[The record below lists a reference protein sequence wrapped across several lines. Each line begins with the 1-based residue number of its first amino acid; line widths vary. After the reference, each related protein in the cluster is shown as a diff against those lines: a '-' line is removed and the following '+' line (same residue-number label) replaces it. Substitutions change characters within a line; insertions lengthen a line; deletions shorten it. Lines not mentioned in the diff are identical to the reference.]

1 MGDIFL
7 IRHGQASLGAEDYDC
22 LSELGE
28 LQSAL
33 LGGWL
38 ARSGRHPTRIAVGGL
53 RRHAQTAQ
61 TCLRAAGFGDVPI
74 LIVPGLDEFDANEL
88 VARAEGH
95 SASAAGSRAVLARD
109 PAEHWAL
116 QTLILSAVERW
127 MAGAHDHEYTTSWPD
142 FSAAV
147 RNAWESL
154 ASTHDGETWVFTSG
168 GPISVIVAALMDLPA
183 ERTFSLCWPLV
194 NTSVTRIRLGRRARQ
209 LITYNGWPHLD
220 GAAESQLLTHR

>member
-33 LGGWL
+33 LGSWL
-38 ARSGRHPTRIAVGGL
+38 ARSGRRPARIAVGGL

-61 TCLRAAGFGDVPI
+61 ACLRAAGLDEIPTLV
-74 LIVPGLDEFDANEL
+74 LTGLDEFDANEL
-88 VARAEGH
+88 VAQVEAQ
-95 SASAAGSRAVLARD
+95 SASGASARAALARD
-109 PAEHWAL
+109 PAEQKAL
-116 QTLILSAVERW
+116 QSLILTAVDRW
-127 MAGAHDHEYTTSWPD
+127 TAGAHDHEYNTSWPA

-147 RNAWESL
+147 RDAWESL
-154 ASTHDGETWVFTSG
+154 ATTHEGETWVFTSG

-194 NTSVTRIRLGRRARQ
+194 NTSVTRIRLGRRSRQ